1 MGTNDVFFS
10 QHPVQ
15 NLLARLDDLS
25 PIHILSRESG
35 PSGTILSSTSA
46 STGDSDVWI
55 FGLHYLMMWTRLPQ
69 HPRGLSLSERD
80 RQRPDNRS
88 MTCASNAQVAS
99 HGTKSTRYICDWV
112 STAARDPS
120 CEGQEA
126 ETDGRYAGTL
136 QVMIYLGNT
145 LMVLLIITAPYF
157 KHYTGGA
164 QRCSLLTMEAIL

>member
-15 NLLARLDDLS
+15 NLLARLDNLS

-55 FGLHYLMMWTRLPQ
+55 FGLHYLMMWTR
-69 HPRGLSLSERD
+69 HPRGLCLSERD

-88 MTCASNAQVAS
+88 MTCATNAQVAS
-99 HGTKSTRYICDWV
+99 HGTNSTRYTLTP
-112 STAARDPS
+112 SFFTTDPFII
-120 CEGQEA
+120 A
-126 ETDGRYAGTL
+126 ETPDIYAIGCQPRLATLLVKDGKLR
-136 QVMIYLGNT
+136 
-145 LMVLLIITAPYF
+145 
-157 KHYTGGA
+157 
-164 QRCSLLTMEAIL
+164 LTEDMLVRSR